1 MVAGDPPDLAW
12 RRKALWREPSEWQG
26 DRGAEIGGAGRS
38 SAPLRN
44 GRWPMSKRLRVN
56 CEATPLAILS
66 VPRCC
71 RRRSV

>member
-26 DRGAEIGGAGRS
+26 DRGAEMAAGAR
-38 SAPLRN
+38 PRPCEN